1 MALPFQQMLASSVP
15 VIAAADPKR
24 AGTGPEAVKKAA
36 LVETV
41 GEAVG
46 VVGQSVAGGRAGRR
60 KKA

>member
-1 MALPFQQMLASSVP
+1 MLASSVP

-24 AGTGPEAVKKAA
+24 AGAGPEAVKKAA

-46 VVGQSVAGGRAGRR
+46 VVGQSVVGEGEES
-60 KKA
+60 